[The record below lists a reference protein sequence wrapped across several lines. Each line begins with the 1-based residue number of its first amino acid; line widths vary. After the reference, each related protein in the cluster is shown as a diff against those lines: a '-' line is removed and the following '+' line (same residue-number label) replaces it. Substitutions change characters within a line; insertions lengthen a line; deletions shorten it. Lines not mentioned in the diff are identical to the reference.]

1 MLVHLA
7 ATERCYQTHTFE
19 VRKWGDLD
27 KKGTDM
33 WEVGSQ
39 LVERPRNEIKGN
51 PISFFTDKLE
61 AVREKT
67 KEELKKRDDSWLMES
82 IKFFANQLT
91 NK

>member
-1 MLVHLA
+1 MGGW
-7 ATERCYQTHTFE
+7 
-19 VRKWGDLD
+19 K
-27 KKGTDM
+27 
-33 WEVGSQ
+33 Q

-61 AVREKT
+61 AVRAKT

-82 IKFFANQLT
+82 IKFFANQPT